1 MNRMKL
7 QGGRAAVGAGVR
19 ALAFVFAAGLALTAL
34 APRAEAQPAT
44 PIAISGFG
52 GYYVAS
58 DLYNDTASNASLSLE
73 NSFEYGGRLTFFTN
87 RYSAVEVAYTRVG
100 SDLKIRAPGSSI
112 IPSDYNAGRVNGDQW
127 DLNFLVSQPVSN
139 PNVWPYFTIG
149 LGWTMTHP
157 DIQNVSVDGNSL
169 FAFNFGLGTMIE
181 MNEKLSLRLDARWRT
196 TDTNITTSS
205 GVYCDYWGYCWSYAS
220 DWYNS
225 GDLTAGLTYHFAR

>member
-1 MNRMKL
+1 MNGTERRS
-7 QGGRAAVGAGVR
+7 GRPAVGPALR
-19 ALAFVFAAGLALTAL
+19 ALALVAATTALAAL
-34 APRAEAQPAT
+34 APRAEAQGTTAV
-44 PIAISGFG
+44 ALSAFG

-58 DLYNDTASNASLSLE
+58 DLYNDTASNRSLELE

-100 SDLKIRAPGSSI
+100 SDLKLHNPGGGL
-112 IPSDYNAGRVNGDQW
+112 IPPDFDPGRINGDQW

-149 LGWTMTHP
+149 IGWTATHP
-157 DIQNVSVDGNSL
+157 EVPQVNVDGNTL
-169 FAFNFGLGTMIE
+169 FAFNFGLGTMVE
-181 MNEKLSLRLDARWRT
+181 VNEKLSLRLDARWRT